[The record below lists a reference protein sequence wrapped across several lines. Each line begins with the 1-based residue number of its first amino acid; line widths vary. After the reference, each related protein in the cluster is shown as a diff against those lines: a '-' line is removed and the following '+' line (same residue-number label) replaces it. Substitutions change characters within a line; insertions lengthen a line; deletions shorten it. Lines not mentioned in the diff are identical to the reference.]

1 MNTINSF
8 HVEQIGDATVV
19 RLTNSD
25 FKDTVINQQFC
36 QSLLQHIEATNPS
49 RLIISMGE
57 VEALT
62 SDTITALLRAR
73 AQVLHLNGSMELCEV
88 GSDVMEVLKL
98 LDLPGKVFPVHKYE
112 KNAVR
117 SSGF

>member
-1 MNTINSF
+1 MNSVTPF

-36 QSLLQHIEATNPS
+36 HSLLEHIEEHNPS
-49 RLIISMGE
+49 RLVVSLGE

-73 AQVLHLNGSMELCEV
+73 AQVLHLNGTMELCEV
-88 GSDVMEVLKL
+88 GNDVMAVLKL
-98 LDLPGKVFPVHKYE
+98 LDLPDKVFR
-112 KNAVR
+112 VR
-117 SSGF
+117 ATAPKSLDSN

>member
-1 MNTINSF
+1 MNSVTPF
-8 HVEQIGDATVV
+8 HVELVGDVTVV

-36 QSLLQHIEATNPS
+36 QSLLQHIEATNPT
-49 RLIISMGE
+49 RLVVSMGQ

-73 AQVLHLNGSMELCEV
+73 AKVLHLNGSMELCEV
-88 GSDVMEVLKL
+88 GSDVMAVLKL
-98 LDLPGKVFPVHKYE
+98 LDLPGKVFPVHSDE

-117 SSGF
+117 SN